1 MNEKV
6 RKMGTVQLGDKKKDE
21 VDISKMEEKNN
32 QKFGLCKSL
41 IDLGDWKMA
50 KSIIDRNVFLFYI
63 TWFLDGFLIMVY
75 TV

>member
-21 VDISKMEEKNN
+21 IDISKMEEKNN

-50 KSIIDRNVFLFYI
+50 KSIIDRKGFYI
-63 TWFLDGFLIMVY
+63 SSSCISFSRHRIN
-75 TV
+75 